1 MRRARALVAG
11 LAGLALGGVAA
22 AQEPPAAGAD
32 RPRTRLVVERGDGAA
47 SCPPDPE
54 LRQAVAARLGWD
66 PFHPDATDETR
77 LTLWRDG
84 RQLVAQVDRRA
95 DDGTPLGSRT
105 LTSLADDCHELA
117 DAAAFAIA
125 VAIDPTSFT
134 RSPTPLAP
142 VVPVPA
148 PVAPPREASPPPP
161 PATASGPPWPLAEP
175 PRHPVDDGL
184 RWQPFGGAAVHT
196 AFLAAP
202 SPAPGAS
209 IHGGLRLGVGSARIE
224 ARLDVPVEGASQ
236 GVPGVVESQ
245 ILAGALVPCGHLDP
259 VALCGVVAVGAL
271 RGVGHEV
278 DTPSDDATAIVA
290 LGPRLE
296 VEARL
301 SPLVGVFAHVDGL
314 VTLPR
319 TTLQLDGRDALALP
333 LASVVIAVG
342 GRLHPGAPARS
353 APAVT
358 EVGRSAQE
366 R

>member
-1 MRRARALVAG
+1 MAALAGLG
-11 LAGLALGGVAA
+11 LAGMVLGGEAR
-22 AQEPPAAGAD
+22 AQEPVAAGAD
-32 RPRTRLVVERGDGAA
+32 RPSTRLVVERGDGAGR
-47 SCPPDPE
+47 CPEDAE

-66 PFHPDATDETR
+66 PFRPDAADETR

-84 RQLVAQVDRRA
+84 RQLVAQVARRA
-95 DDGTPLGSRT
+95 DDGTPLGSRR
-105 LTSLADDCHELA
+105 LTSQADDCRELA

-134 RSPTPLAP
+134 RSPAPLAP

-148 PVAPPREASPPPP
+148 PVEPGPLTPPPPP
-161 PATASGPPWPLAEP
+161 PAIAPTAAAEP
-175 PRHPVDDGL
+175 PGPPAAEDAL
-184 RWQPFGGAAVHT
+184 WQPFGGAAVHT

-209 IHGGLRLGVGSARIE
+209 IHGGLRHGVGSARIE
-224 ARLDVPVEGASQ
+224 ARFDVPVQGASE

-245 ILAGALVPCGHLDP
+245 VLAGALVPCGHLDP
-259 VALCGVVAVGAL
+259 VALCGVVAVGVL

-278 DTPSDDATAIVA
+278 DAPGDDATAIVA

-301 SPLVGVFAHVDGL
+301 SPLVGLFAHVDGL

-353 APAVT
+353 PGVT
-358 EVGRSAQE
+358 EVAGSTQQR
-366 R
+366 